1 MAIGLDKR
9 TSAEEG
15 AVTRVNQEQQCLH
28 ETITIVMIPAEIIVP
43 SGYSPILVTYLP
55 SWPLG
60 CQLPHPPETAVT

>member
-55 SWPLG
+55 S
-60 CQLPHPPETAVT
+60 